1 MIYSTH
7 HSKRELMSK
16 TCTYPDCMRGCYG
29 EFCLMHKPRKPIN
42 KFGKQAKKN
51 AKTTKEFIERLKSEA
66 DQYGTV
72 YCYLQISPLCPKRLS
87 LDQVVPEHVLPKSGN
102 PELRHDQ
109 SNIKAA
115 CIFCNN
121 MKGSQRL

>member
-1 MIYSTH
+1 MAKHCIVCKKKAYSDYCVH
-7 HSKRELMSK
+7 
-16 TCTYPDCMRGCYG
+16 
-29 EFCLMHKPRKPIN
+29 HKPRKLPN

-51 AKTTKEFIERLKSEA
+51 AQTTKIFRERIKSEA
-66 DQYGTV
+66 DQYGMV

-109 SNIKAA
+109 NNIKIA
-115 CIFCNN
+115 CTFCNN
-121 MKGSQRL
+121 EKGSKRL